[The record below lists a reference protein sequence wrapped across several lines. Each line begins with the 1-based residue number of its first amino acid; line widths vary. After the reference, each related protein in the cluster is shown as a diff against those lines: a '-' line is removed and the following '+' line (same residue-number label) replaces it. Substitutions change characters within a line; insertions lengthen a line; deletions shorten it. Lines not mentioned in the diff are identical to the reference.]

1 MQHIQHD
8 IPTDATP
15 RLTAKDGVLFLNGVM
30 QSAAQAD
37 QLAREKGFVY
47 AEQLVKAIEI
57 HQPKEEK

>member
-1 MQHIQHD
+1 MEEEL
-8 IPTDATP
+8 PTNATP
-15 RLTAKDGVLFLNGVM
+15 RLTVKGGVLFLNGVM

-57 HQPKEEK
+57 HQSKEKK